1 MSSIS
6 PPGPQLPLN
15 YAQPPRNDLRR
26 IAVRQRALMI
36 CLLVYIVL
44 VILRF
49 VLPPIGILVI
59 AIPLLG
65 VIVTAAVFVFMLA
78 MAVYSTGPGVVLGI
92 LTLIPLIGLIPL
104 LIVNGKATNILRA
117 HKIKVGLMGANPNDV
132 PPGV

>member
-1 MSSIS
+1 
-6 PPGPQLPLN
+6 
-15 YAQPPRNDLRR
+15 
-26 IAVRQRALMI
+26 
-36 CLLVYIVL
+36 
-44 VILRF
+44 
-49 VLPPIGILVI
+49 VI